1 MIQRFKIDAV
11 HKVTSRLLCIL
22 QNKSPRYQHVSMER
36 SMLGGITTP
45 PTSRSATASD
55 RMR

>member
-1 MIQRFKIDAV
+1 M
-11 HKVTSRLLCIL
+11 LW
-22 QNKSPRYQHVSMER
+22 NKSPRYQQVSMER

-45 PTSRSATASD
+45 PTSRSAAASD